1 MRVHNVVIGNNRL
14 VILVLGI
21 LTLSFGVFFG
31 MTKMGDVLMRYEK
44 KHYGRDQA
52 SIMDDSG
59 EDQSE
64 GEKTKILKVQPL
76 YSQSG

>member
-1 MRVHNVVIGNNRL
+1 

-44 KHYGRDQA
+44 KHYSHHLHAHGGA
-52 SIMDDSG
+52 E
-59 EDQSE
+59 EDPNE
-64 GEKTKILKVQPL
+64 EKTKILKVQPL
-76 YSQSG
+76 YSKSSQS